1 MGRPR
6 KPTAELEL
14 SGALK
19 KRPERK
25 RELKNGERYVN
36 PTPTQ
41 PAGLGSAGQP
51 FLRREVASID
61 PAASWRV
68 R

>member
-25 RELKNGERYVN
+25 RELKNGLSL
-36 PTPTQ
+36 PKPDAQ
-41 PAGLGSAGQP
+41 DLK
-51 FLRREVASID
+51 
-61 PAASWRV
+61 
-68 R
+68 